1 MSDRVQTLTG
11 PAPVER
17 HLDRAAIRSIWLQAV
32 LVLICLGG
40 AIDWLTARTHRLY
53 VDEHADAT
61 KQAGTVWQHFG
72 IRGHAVVPEIISRDD
87 GRFVFPVNL
96 RAEHQLTFKAKPQ
109 GGAAS
114 YQIYLRR
121 GEERRLLVSETLS
134 KSRTCTIS
142 VPRGIGELEFSE
154 HGSLA
159 WFDLRLVRSVFLWP
173 VYLLAFLAFVA
184 MTVRLIRARK
194 VFLAEWL
201 ILLVAVLFFL
211 AVAEVVLRAFALKLS
226 PVIIVAR
233 SEFGLVGP
241 DTRWIDPA
249 RYKLRLRPNLNTY
262 GEWRYGDLVRLGVI
276 PKEVSPGTVHRYA
289 FQTDA
294 EGFRNAA
301 VRDKIDI
308 AAIGDSFT
316 DAANT
321 HAADA
326 WPSRLEKLTGRIAQ
340 NYGTSGF
347 GPQQELYV
355 LQDFALKHKPHWTVL
370 GFFAG
375 NDIYDA
381 EAFDHW
387 EQGQDRAG
395 EELTGWKLRDSFRR
409 YETSYL
415 WTIGALAV
423 DSVVRFV
430 HPRAVA
436 EARPPVDG
444 SGPRF
449 DRGMFTIPVANRTVR
464 YAFLPPYLQKLA
476 TPGAEIE
483 RSHGWELTRTAL
495 RQMKADCDRNGS
507 TFVLMFIPAK
517 AAVYWPLTER
527 SFAPAPLQEAVNFYC
542 RYNHM
547 PLPIEEVRANR
558 LAQNA
563 VLQAFCAQ
571 EKIPMLDLTPSLE
584 READAGRELYFPD
597 DTHWNAEGHDLAARE
612 LAKFL
617 NLQP

>member
-11 PAPVER
+11 LAPVEMHR
-17 HLDRAAIRSIWLQAV
+17 DRAAIRWIWLHAALF
-32 LVLICLGG
+32 LVCLGG
-40 AIDWLTARTHRLY
+40 TVDWLAARTHRLY

-61 KQAGTVWQHFG
+61 RQAGTVWQHFG
-72 IRGHAVVPEIISRDD
+72 IRGHGVVPEIISRDD
-87 GRFVFPVNL
+87 GRFVFPVDL
-96 RAEHQLTFKAKPQ
+96 RADHQLTFRVRPQ
-109 GGAAS
+109 GGVAS
-114 YQIYLRR
+114 YQIHLRR
-121 GEERRLLVSETLS
+121 GDERRLLASETLS
-134 KSRTCTIS
+134 ESRTRTIS
-142 VPRGIGELEFSE
+142 IPRGIGELEFSE

-184 MTVRLIRARK
+184 MTVRLVRAK
-194 VFLAEWL
+194 KMFIAEWL
-201 ILLVAVLFFL
+201 ILLVAILFFL
-211 AVAEVVLRAFALKLS
+211 AIAEAVLRVFALKLA
-226 PVIIVAR
+226 PVIIAAR

-241 DTRWIDPA
+241 DTRWIDSA
-249 RYKLRLRPNLNTY
+249 RYKLRLRPNLNTF
-262 GEWRYGDLVRLGVI
+262 GEWRYGDIVRLGVI
-276 PKEVSPGTVHRYA
+276 PKEVSPGTVHRYT

-308 AAIGDSFT
+308 AALGDSFT

-321 HAADA
+321 LATEA
-326 WPSRLEKLTGRIAQ
+326 WPSRLEERIGRVVQ

-355 LQDFALKHKPHWTVL
+355 LRDFALKHKPRWTVL

-387 EQGQDRAG
+387 EQGLDRAG

-409 YETSYL
+409 CETSYL
-415 WTIGALAV
+415 WTIGVLAV

-436 EARPPVDG
+436 EAAPTLNG

-449 DRGMFTIPVANRTVR
+449 DRGMFAIPVANRTVR

-476 TPGAEIE
+476 MPGAEIE
-483 RSHGWELTRTAL
+483 RSRGWELTQTAL
-495 RQMKADCDRNGS
+495 RQMKADCDRDGS

-527 SFAPAPLQEAVNFYC
+527 SFAPAPLQEAANFYC

-547 PLPIEEVRANR
+547 PLPIEDVRSNR

-563 VLQAFCAQ
+563 LLQAFCAQ
-571 EKIPMLDLTPSLE
+571 EKIPMLDLTLSLE
-584 READAGRELYFPD
+584 REVEAGHEMYFPD
-597 DTHWNAEGHDLAARE
+597 DTHWNAGGHDLAARE

>member
-1 MSDRVQTLTG
+1 MNDRVQTLTG
-11 PAPVER
+11 PARSEIVPNR
-17 HLDRAAIRSIWLQAV
+17 SASRSIWVHAALF
-32 LVLICLGG
+32 LICLCGG
-40 AIDWLTARTHRLY
+40 LDWLTARTHRLY
-53 VDEHADAT
+53 VDEHANAAR
-61 KQAGTVWQHFG
+61 QAGTVWQHFG
-72 IRGHAVVPEIISRDD
+72 IRGHRVVPEIISRDD
-87 GRFVFPVNL
+87 GRFVFPVDL
-96 RAEHQLTFKAKPQ
+96 RAEHQLTFKARPQ
-109 GGAAS
+109 GGVAS

-121 GEERRLLVSETLS
+121 GDERRLLASETLS
-134 KSRTCTIS
+134 KSRTRTIS

-173 VYLLAFLAFVA
+173 VYLLAFLAFAV
-184 MTVRLIRARK
+184 MTVRLVRAQK
-194 VFLAEWL
+194 MLIAEWL
-201 ILLVAVLFFL
+201 ILLLAVLFFL
-211 AVAEVVLRAFALKLS
+211 AIAEAVLRVFALKLP
-226 PVIIVAR
+226 PVIIAAR

-321 HAADA
+321 LATDA
-326 WPSRLEKLTGRIAQ
+326 WPSRLEELSGRAVQ

-355 LQDFALKHKPHWTVL
+355 LRDYALKHKPRWTVL

-381 EAFDHW
+381 EVFDHW
-387 EQGQDRAG
+387 EQGLDRAG

-409 YETSYL
+409 YQTSYL
-415 WTIGALAV
+415 WTISALAV
-423 DSVVRFV
+423 DSIVRSV
-430 HPRAVA
+430 HPRAAA
-436 EARPPVDG
+436 EARPPVNG

-449 DRGMFTIPVANRTVR
+449 DRGMFTIPVANRTLR
-464 YAFLPPYLQKLA
+464 YAFLPPYLQKLG
-476 TPGAEIE
+476 TPAAEIE
-483 RSHGWELTRTAL
+483 RSRGWELTRAAL
-495 RQMKADCDRNGS
+495 RQMKADCDRDGS
-507 TFVLMFIPAK
+507 SFVLMFIPAK

-527 SFAPAPLQEAVNFYC
+527 SFAPAPLQDAVNFYC

-547 PLPIEEVRANR
+547 PLPVEDVRANR

-563 VLQAFCAQ
+563 LLQAFCAQ

-584 READAGRELYFPD
+584 HEVEAGREMYFPD
-597 DTHWNAEGHDLAARE
+597 DTHWNARGHDLAARE

-617 NLQP
+617 DLQP

>member
-1 MSDRVQTLTG
+1 MNERVETLTG
-11 PAPVER
+11 PAPVEAHR
-17 HLDRAAIRSIWLQAV
+17 NRAAIRSIWLHAA
-32 LVLICLGG
+32 LFLICLGG
-40 AIDWLTARTHRLY
+40 TLDWLTARTHRLY

-61 KQAGTVWQHFG
+61 RQAGTVWQHFG

-87 GRFVFPVNL
+87 GRFVFPVSL
-96 RAEHQLTFKAKPQ
+96 RAEHKLIFKAKPQ
-109 GGAAS
+109 GGPAS

-121 GEERRLLVSETLS
+121 GDERRLLASETLS
-134 KSRTCTIS
+134 KSRTRTIS
-142 VPRGIGELEFSE
+142 IPPGMGELEFSE

-173 VYLLAFLAFVA
+173 VYLLAFLVFGA
-184 MTVRLIRARK
+184 MTVGLVRAK
-194 VFLAEWL
+194 KMFLAEWL

-211 AVAEVVLRAFALKLS
+211 AIAEAVLRVFALKLP
-226 PVIIVAR
+226 PVITAAR
-233 SEFGLVGP
+233 SEFGLLGP

-262 GEWRYGDLVRLGVI
+262 GEWRYGDLVRLGVL
-276 PKEVSPGTVHRYA
+276 PKEVSPGIVHRYA

-294 EGFRNAA
+294 EGFRNPA

-308 AAIGDSFT
+308 AALGDSFT

-321 HAADA
+321 LATDA
-326 WPSRLEKLTGRIAQ
+326 WPSRLEKLTGRVVQ

-347 GPQQELYV
+347 GPQQELYA
-355 LQDFALKHKPHWTVL
+355 LRDFALKHKPRWTVL
-370 GFFAG
+370 GYFAG

-387 EQGQDRAG
+387 EQGLDPAG
-395 EELTGWKLRDSFRR
+395 EELAGWKLRDSFRR
-409 YETSYL
+409 YETFYL

-423 DSVVRFV
+423 DSVVRAV
-430 HPRAVA
+430 HPREVA
-436 EARPPVDG
+436 EARPPV
-444 SGPRF
+444 SGKGPTF
-449 DRGMFTIPVANRTVR
+449 DRGMFTVPVANQMVR
-464 YAFLPPYLQKLA
+464 YAFLPPYLQKLGM
-476 TPGAEIE
+476 PGAEIE
-483 RSHGWELTRTAL
+483 RSRGWELTQTAL
-495 RQMKADCDRNGS
+495 RQMKADCERDGS

-527 SFAPAPLQEAVNFYC
+527 SFAPALLQEAVNFYC

-547 PLPIEEVRANR
+547 PLPVADVRANR

-563 VLQAFCAQ
+563 LLQAFCAR
-571 EKIPMLDLTPSLE
+571 EEIPMLDLTPSLE
-584 READAGRELYFPD
+584 REVEAGREMYFPD
-597 DTHWNAEGHDLAARE
+597 DTHWNAGGHDLAARE

-617 NLQP
+617 ELQP